1 MDHVLRTS
9 SEEMINQLDLFTEG
23 NLIDNVDLWIKK
35 RLHFSVHLMMD

>member
-35 RLHFSVHLMMD
+35 KVTFVLCT